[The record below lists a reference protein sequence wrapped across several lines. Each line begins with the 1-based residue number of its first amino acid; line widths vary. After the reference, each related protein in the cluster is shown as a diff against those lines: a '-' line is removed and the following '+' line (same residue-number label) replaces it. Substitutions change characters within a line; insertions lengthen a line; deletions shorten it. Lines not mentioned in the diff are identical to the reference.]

1 MTALCVGG
9 KSGSISGNQ
18 MRLCLFG
25 PVLDIV
31 IQGDLMP
38 WLSSLG
44 GRQDLHASGAAAK
57 RSKGPR
63 ICAMH
68 AFVNGAPD
76 EPCSQRIG
84 KQFEGLV
91 FARPNAPGAVEH
103 QSNCRKWRQHL
114 FQVEKPIE
122 ERMVRRLTTKTSWA
136 VASSC
141 LTSGP
146 WKCART
152 SNQPGTV
159 TTVRSSAEL

>member
-68 AFVNGAPD
+68 AFVNGAAD

-91 FARPNAPGAVEH
+91 LARPNAPGAVEH

-122 ERMVRRLTTKTSWA
+122 ERMVRRLIGA
-136 VASSC
+136 HVDA
-141 LTSGP
+141 L
-146 WKCART
+146 ARMPEHRLVVDDT
-152 SNQPGTV
+152 IQIKVVVLG
-159 TTVRSSAEL
+159 